1 MNLQTR
7 VFAQRILMLGLLG
20 LACPTF
26 GVKAQQD
33 WKLVWSDE
41 FNGSKGSSVDSK
53 IWKYDIGGGGWG
65 NNELEFYTNKTQNV
79 YQDGTGNLVIKAIK
93 ETLKDGCWYGDC
105 DYTSGRILTKG
116 TLERQYGRF
125 EARMRI
131 PTDRGM
137 WAAFWMLG
145 ANIGTVNWP
154 SSGEI
159 DIMENNGREPKT
171 VRGTIHGPGYSGGKG
186 VGAPYSSEKSFS
198 DGFHVFAV
206 EWEPE
211 VIRWYVDGNLFQTRT
226 PKDLPEG
233 AKWVFDHKFFMIL
246 NLAVGGNYPGDPDA
260 KTKFPQSMK
269 VDYVRVYER

>member
-1 MNLQTR
+1 MNKLAR
-7 VFAQRILMLGLLG
+7 VFVVLG
-20 LACPTF
+20 LAISSLCVSSTS
-26 GVKAQQD
+26 AQQD
-33 WKLVWSDE
+33 WKLFWSDE
-41 FNGSKGSSVDSK
+41 FNGVKGSSVDRQ

-65 NNELEFYTNKTQNV
+65 NNELEFYTNKTTNV
-79 YQDGTGNLVIKAIK
+79 YQDGTGFLVIKAIK
-93 ETLKDGCWYGDC
+93 QTIKDGCWYGDC

-116 TLERQYGRF
+116 KLERQYGRF

-131 PTDRGM
+131 PTSKGM

-145 ANIGTVNWP
+145 ANVGAVNWP
-154 SSGEI
+154 LCGEI

-171 VRGTIHGPGYSGGKG
+171 VRGTMHGPGYSGGKG
-186 VGAPYSSEKSFS
+186 IGAGFSSEQDFA

-211 VIRWYVDGNLFQTRT
+211 VIRWYVDDVLYQTRT

-233 AKWVFDHKFFMIL
+233 AKWVYDHNFFVIL
-246 NLAVGGNYPGDPDA
+246 NLAVGGNYPGDPDE